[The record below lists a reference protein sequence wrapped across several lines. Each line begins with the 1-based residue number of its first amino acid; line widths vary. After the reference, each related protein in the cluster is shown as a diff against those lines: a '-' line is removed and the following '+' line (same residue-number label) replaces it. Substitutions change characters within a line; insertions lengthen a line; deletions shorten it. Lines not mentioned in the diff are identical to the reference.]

1 MTRAERIDDVLDK
14 LRHTSGEFVVYPT
27 LRREDALTLL
37 TAFVEDEVRRETE
50 QLQTEYDNLRA
61 RHHGLMQET
70 FQKDGRYRWS
80 AEIREFKRELARETE
95 TLRGLLRD
103 VRPLLDDSAS
113 SATLG
118 VIDAALKGTE

>member
-1 MTRAERIDDVLDK
+1 MTRAERIDDVLEK
-14 LRHTSGEFVVYPT
+14 LRQHQSAFNAEYK
-27 LRREDALTLL
+27 RSHADAHALL
-37 TAFVEDEVRRETE
+37 TAFVDEELKRETE

-118 VIDAALKGTE
+118 VIDAALGDA